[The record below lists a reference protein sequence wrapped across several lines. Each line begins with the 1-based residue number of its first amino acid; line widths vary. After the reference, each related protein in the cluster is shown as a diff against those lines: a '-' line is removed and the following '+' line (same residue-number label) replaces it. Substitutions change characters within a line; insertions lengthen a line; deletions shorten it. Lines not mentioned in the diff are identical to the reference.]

1 MADWWD
7 ADGGRHRKQFA
18 TSAAAREH
26 EHRET
31 ALAHAERASRE
42 MKLAARTGGR
52 KKARTETVHGTI
64 EPAKGKLGVMIPGM
78 GAVATTFV
86 AGVEAIRKG
95 LAKPIGS
102 LTQMGTVRLG
112 KRTDGRSPKI
122 KEFVPLA
129 GLDDLVFTGWDIF
142 EDNMYEAASNAGV
155 LDQRLL
161 DQLQPFLSTIT
172 PRPAVFDH
180 NYVKKIDGP
189 NVKKG
194 KTKMDLAEQ
203 LRDDIRDFKKSS
215 GATRLITMWC
225 GSTESYIEPT
235 EAHQTLKSFE
245 KALRENDEMIAPS
258 MIYAYASLMEG
269 VPFAN
274 GAPNLTVDLPVM
286 LELSRKNEAPICG
299 KDFKTGQTLMKT
311 VLAPAFKARLLGLSG
326 WYSTN
331 ILGNRDGEVLDD
343 PGSFKT
349 KEESKLGV
357 LEHILQP
364 GLYPELYGNIFH
376 KVRINYY
383 PPRGDNKEGWDNIDI
398 FGWLGYP
405 MQIKVDF
412 LCRDSILAAPIVLDL
427 ALFFDLAQ
435 RAGMRGIQEWLSFYF
450 KSPMCAREL
459 YPEHD
464 LFIQLMKLKNTLR
477 WMKGEDLITHLGAE
491 YYD

>member
-1 MADWWD
+1 MAK
-7 ADGGRHRKQFA
+7 AKKSPTVAAKTAVKKVASVEVSSPAHSGSGRECA
-18 TSAAAREH
+18 
-26 EHRET
+26 
-31 ALAHAERASRE
+31 
-42 MKLAARTGGR
+42 
-52 KKARTETVHGTI
+52 I

-86 AGVEAIRKG
+86 AGVEAVRKG
-95 LAKPIGS
+95 IAHPIGS

-122 KEFVPLA
+122 KDFVPLA

-142 EDNMYEAASNAGV
+142 EDNMYAAARNAGV
-155 LDQRLL
+155 LERDLL
-161 DQLQPFLSTIT
+161 DKVKKRLSAIT
-172 PRPAVFDH
+172 PMKAVFDH

-194 KTKMDLAEQ
+194 KNKLELAEQ
-203 LRDDIRDFKKSS
+203 LRQDIRDFKKSS
-215 GATRLITMWC
+215 RVSRLITIWC
-225 GSTESYIEPT
+225 ASTETFIKPK
-235 EAHQTLKSFE
+235 AIHQSVQALE
-245 KALRENDEMIAPS
+245 KAMKENDENVAPS
-258 MIYAYASLMEG
+258 MVYAYASLMEG

-274 GAPNLTVDLPVM
+274 GAPNLTVDIPAM
-286 LELSRKNEAPICG
+286 LELSRERDVPICG

-311 VLAPAFKARLLGLSG
+311 VLAPAFKARLLGLRG

-349 KEESKLGV
+349 KEESKLGA

-364 GLYPELYGNIFH
+364 ALYPELYGNIFH

-405 MQIKVDF
+405 MQIKVYF

-427 ALFFDLAQ
+427 VLFLDLAQ
-435 RAGMRGIQEWLSFYF
+435 RTPELRRLGIQEWLSFYF
-450 KSPMCAREL
+450 KSPMTAPGL

-477 WMKGEDLITHLGAE
+477 HLKGEELITHLGLE